1 MRKLFFSLVAL
12 SCLTASAQFGAP
24 RQNPIVPSVTENVV
38 EDFKPASSNQDNKQ
52 YPMVNSQRMVRAQIS
67 APNAT
72 SVGLDIAGKIYQMT
86 KDENGVWTGT
96 SEPQDEGFHYYQLN
110 IDGASVPD
118 PGSLYYYGASRWGSG
133 IEIPS
138 EDQDFW
144 QVKNVPQGSIS
155 EVFYW
160 STYTEKMRRCHVYLP
175 AEYYTN
181 PTKKFP
187 VLYLQH
193 GMGENEYGWA
203 EQGHTAQIL
212 DNLIAEGKAVPC
224 IIVMDNGLN
233 TSRPGEQGGFGFG
246 GQRPQGQRPQGAPGQ
261 RGQRPQGMSQDGAQ
275 GQRPQGQRGQRPQG
289 GQGQGGQRPGG
300 FGQGGQRRGGFGGFG
315 GFSEGFKNVL
325 FNDIIPMVEKN
336 YRVIADPQHRA
347 YAGLSMGGMQAREI
361 TLANPDKFAYVGS
374 FSSGA
379 WSVDQVKESEGFA
392 KNVKLLFM
400 SGGGKENMGCV
411 EAAKNIKEQLGM
423 NAVGYESPGTAH
435 EWHTWRRSLYQFAQL
450 IFK

>member
-1 MRKLFFSLVAL
+1 MKQLFLLVAVAFFSM
-12 SCLTASAQFGAP
+12 TASAQFGGQQ
-24 RQNPIVPSVTENVV
+24 RNQKVPSVVAGV

-52 YPMVNSQRMVRAQIS
+52 YPMVNSERMVRAQIS
-67 APNAT
+67 APDAKE
-72 SVGLDIAGKIYQMT
+72 VGLDIGGKIYLMT

-96 SEPQDEGFHYYQLN
+96 SAPQDEGFHYYQLN
-110 IDGASVPD
+110 IYGASVPD

-138 EDQDFW
+138 ADQDFW
-144 QVKNVPQGSIS
+144 QVKNVPQGSMS
-155 EVFYW
+155 EVFYY

-175 AEYYTN
+175 AEYFTN

-212 DNLIAEGKAVPC
+212 DNLIAEKKAVPC

-233 TSRPGEQGGFGFG
+233 ANRPGEQGGFGG
-246 GQRPQGQRPQGAPGQ
+246 PRPQRPQGAQGAGPRGQRPQGAPGQ
-261 RGQRPQGMSQDGAQ
+261 AGP
-275 GQRPQGQRGQRPQG
+275 
-289 GQGQGGQRPGG
+289 
-300 FGQGGQRRGGFGGFG
+300 RRGGFGGFG

-361 TLANPDKFAYVGS
+361 TLANPEKFAYVGS
-374 FSSGA
+374 FSSGS
-379 WSVDQVKESEGFA
+379 WSVDQVKESNGFT

-411 EAAKNIKEQLGM
+411 DAAKKIHDELGM

>member
-1 MRKLFFSLVAL
+1 MKRLFLSLMAVT
-12 SCLTASAQFGAP
+12 SLTAWAQFGAP
-24 RQNPIVPSVTENVV
+24 RQNPTVPSVTENVV
-38 EDFKPASSNQDNKQ
+38 EDFKPATSNQENRQ
-52 YPMVNSQRMVRAQIS
+52 FPAVNSQRMVRAQIK
-67 APNAT
+67 APDAKF
-72 SVGLDIAGKIYQMT
+72 VGLDIAGKIYQMT

-118 PGSLYYYGASRWGSG
+118 PNSLYFYGASRWGSG

-138 EDQDFW
+138 ADEDFW
-144 QVKNVPQGSIS
+144 QVKNMPQGSIS

-160 STYTEKMRRCHVYLP
+160 SSYTEKMRRCHVYLP
-175 AEYYTN
+175 AEYFTN

-233 TSRPGEQGGFGFG
+233 ARKPGEQAGFGFG
-246 GQRPQGQRPQGAPGQ
+246 GPRPQAGQRPQGAPGQ
-261 RGQRPQGMSQDGAQ
+261 RAQ
-275 GQRPQGQRGQRPQG
+275 GAP
-289 GQGQGGQRPGG
+289 GQGGP
-300 FGQGGQRRGGFGGFG
+300 RRGFG

-325 FNDIIPMVEKN
+325 FNDIIPMVESR

-361 TLANPDKFAYVGS
+361 TLANPEKFAYVGS

-379 WSVDQVKESEGFA
+379 WNVDQVKASEGFA

-411 EAAKNIKEQLGM
+411 EAAQKIKAELGM

-450 IFK
+450 MFK

>member
-1 MRKLFFSLVAL
+1 MAL

-24 RQNPIVPSVTENVV
+24 RQNPTVPSVTENVV
-38 EDFKPASSNQDNKQ
+38 EDFKPATSNQDNKQ

-72 SVGLDIAGKIYQMT
+72 AVGLDIAGKIYSMT

-118 PGSLYYYGASRWGSG
+118 PNSLYYYGASRWGSG

-138 EDQDFW
+138 ADQDFW
-144 QVKNVPQGSIS
+144 QVKNVPQGSMS

-175 AEYYTN
+175 AEYFTN

-203 EQGHTAQIL
+203 EQGHTAQIM

-233 TSRPGEQGGFGFG
+233 TQRPGEQGGFGFG
-246 GQRPQGQRPQGAPGQ
+246 GPRPQGQRPQGAAGPGNFN
-261 RGQRPQGMSQDGAQ
+261 GPRPAGG
-275 GQRPQGQRGQRPQG
+275 RP
-289 GQGQGGQRPGG
+289 
-300 FGQGGQRRGGFGGFG
+300 QGGQRRGGFGGFG

-336 YRVIADPQHRA
+336 YRVIADAKHRA

-361 TLANPDKFAYVGS
+361 TLANSDKFAYVGT

-379 WSVDQVKESEGFA
+379 WSVDQVKESKGFT

-400 SGGGKENMGCV
+400 SGGGKENMGVV

-423 NAVGYESPGTAH
+423 NAVGYDSPGTAH

-450 IFK
+450 MFK